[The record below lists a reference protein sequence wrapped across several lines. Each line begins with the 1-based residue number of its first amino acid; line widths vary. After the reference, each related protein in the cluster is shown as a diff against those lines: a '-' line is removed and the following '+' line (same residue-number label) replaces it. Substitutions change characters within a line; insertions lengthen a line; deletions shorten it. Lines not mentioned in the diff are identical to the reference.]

1 MKLSVK
7 VQDQPHHDP
16 NHHDRINNPFL
27 LRAKLPITVFGLPFL
42 SGVST
47 SDPSDL
53 SLSLRTNFPS
63 GPSLKLSYTPTTA
76 TATATSPLSLTLKSG
91 VSLFG
96 SPTNSPLVVSAH
108 FIISPQ
114 NPNPSTPT
122 FSLQIKPQFGDFSLR
137 KTTHSSPP
145 RNPSPSSKPDAEVT
159 SMGFVPLERPSAWK
173 DLSLDDLSP
182 GKDSLLSGIAVAA
195 RTRLPVT
202 SRVAVSCRWGV
213 NFPADVTKKMPFLT
227 VSKIGIERVDEVKE
241 VKEVEVRNG
250 NGNEGDFEILKGL
263 CLSVGRELEVLQR
276 ENREMKQ
283 SLEEMRFGKLRGQ
296 QGWSYEG
303 YGDGVAKKVPVG
315 SGSSGGFEQWKNKK
329 GGGEEHGQKESKKN
343 GNRASD
349 VESELQRAIKAASS

>member
-1 MKLSVK
+1 
-7 VQDQPHHDP
+7 
-16 NHHDRINNPFL
+16 
-27 LRAKLPITVFGLPFL
+27 
-42 SGVST
+42 
-47 SDPSDL
+47 
-53 SLSLRTNFPS
+53 
-63 GPSLKLSYTPTTA
+63 
-76 TATATSPLSLTLKSG
+76 
-91 VSLFG
+91 
-96 SPTNSPLVVSAH
+96 
-108 FIISPQ
+108 
-114 NPNPSTPT
+114 
-122 FSLQIKPQFGDFSLR
+122 
-137 KTTHSSPP
+137 
-145 RNPSPSSKPDAEVT
+145 
-159 SMGFVPLERPSAWK
+159 MGFVPLERPSAWK

-182 GKDSLLSGIAVAA
+182 SRDSLLSGIAVAA

-213 NFPADVTKKMPFLT
+213 NFPADVMKKMPFLT

-241 VKEVEVRNG
+241 VKGVEVRNG
-250 NGNEGDFEILKGL
+250 NGNVGDFEILKGL

-283 SLEEMRFGKLRGQ
+283 SLEEMRFGKLKGQ